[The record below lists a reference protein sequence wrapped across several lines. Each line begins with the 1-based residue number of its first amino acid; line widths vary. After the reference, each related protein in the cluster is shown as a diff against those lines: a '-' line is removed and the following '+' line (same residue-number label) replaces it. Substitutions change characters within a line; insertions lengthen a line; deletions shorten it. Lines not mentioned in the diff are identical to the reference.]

1 MRQIGAQSSAIV
13 SQFLV
18 SANYVDGYYTSIQA
32 AINKAVLDGV
42 QAVVI
47 IKPGI
52 YIENVV
58 LASGIDLLCLG
69 DSNTSKATL
78 QGSISVSS
86 AIDNCTVTNLNFY
99 NFNQTEDAN
108 YVHFV
113 NCTLTGGGTA
123 TKTVSITNSTASAIT
138 HFTDCLMS
146 NIGPS
151 TYLIDFNSN
160 STLILDG
167 STNAITSNNQLSFVS
182 TTPLQAYLIFKGY
195 GTSFSIQAGTGVEP
209 PASSYVSFA
218 RNTPIPQQQ
227 IFQDINVDFDN
238 VIFGNEV
245 LFNGCR
251 GTVKNSVFSTQGY
264 MTTLGTAC
272 LNYNTGTSSATS
284 IMTFE
289 DCTFETDVGY
299 AITGTSASEISVIN
313 STLNNPNSPYL
324 APTLFYSSFLSTL
337 TSVDYGASTPLRI
350 SRDQNTSSNRAAG
363 VVVSPAINPNNN
375 GNSFKTCNS
384 IIDVNVAASAS
395 SFGYWSSNAVYNGS
409 SWTCEGD
416 GTNNGGGYL
425 NVNPLGVMQQ
435 GVFPASGGNSVTPS
449 YPSCTLTLRNFQ
461 QEFYAS
467 YGGFTGSQE
476 VKTQATAQT
485 TNNVGSTLYSLALNQ
500 NESVMFKGTIIGSTA
515 AHTDVCGGSFEAC
528 ATRSTGNIFMIGTPI
543 ININSSTT
551 ASFNISV
558 NPATQTI
565 NLNVIGL
572 SATVY
577 NWSSFVTYHMILSN
591 T

>member
-1 MRQIGAQSSAIV
+1 MRQIGSQSSAIV

-18 SANYVDGYYTSIQA
+18 SANAVDGYYTSIQA
-32 AINKAVLDGV
+32 AINKAVSDSV
-42 QAVVI
+42 QAVVV

-52 YIENVV
+52 YTENVV

-69 DSNTSKATL
+69 DQNTSQAIL
-78 QGSISVSS
+78 HGSISVSS
-86 AIDNCTVTNLNFY
+86 SITNCTVTNLNFY
-99 NFNQTEDAN
+99 NFNQTEYAN

-113 NCTLTGGGTA
+113 NCTLTGGNIANNTIA
-123 TKTVSITNSTASAIT
+123 ITNVTQNAIT
-138 HFTDCLMS
+138 HFTDCTLS
-146 NIGPS
+146 NNGPS
-151 TYLIDFNSN
+151 SYLINFNSN

-167 STNAITSNNQLSFVS
+167 STNAITVNNQLSFVS
-182 TTPLQAYLIFKGY
+182 ATPLQAFIICKGF
-195 GTSFSIQAGTGVEP
+195 GTSYSLQAGTALVP
-209 PASSYVSFA
+209 PTSSYVSFA
-218 RNTPIPQQQ
+218 RQTPLPAQQ

-251 GTVKNSVFSTQGY
+251 GSVKNSTFSTQGY
-264 MTTLGTAC
+264 TTTAGTAC

-289 DCTFETDVGY
+289 DCMFETDVGY
-299 AITGTSASEISVIN
+299 AITGTSASEITVIN
-313 STLNNPNSPYL
+313 STLNNPNSPFL

-337 TSVDYGASTPLRI
+337 TSVNYGATTPLRV
-350 SRDQNTSSNRAAG
+350 SRDQNTSSNRCAG
-363 VVVSPAINPNNN
+363 VVVSAAINPNNN

-384 IIDVNVAASAS
+384 LIDVNVAASAS

-425 NVNPLGVMQQ
+425 SVNPLGVMQQ
-435 GVFPASGGNSVTPS
+435 GVFPSSGGNYVTPS

-461 QEFYAS
+461 QEFYANWGS
-467 YGGFTGSQE
+467 FTGSQE
-476 VKTQATAQT
+476 VKTQATTQT
-485 TNNVGSTLYSLALNQ
+485 ANNSSTTIYSVALNQ
-500 NESVMFKGTIIGSTA
+500 NESIMFKGTIVASTA
-515 AHTDVCGGSFEAC
+515 DHTDVCAGSFEAC
-528 ATRSTGNIFMIGTPI
+528 ATRSSGNIFMVGTPV
-543 ININSSTT
+543 ININASTV

-558 NPATQTI
+558 NPSSQTI

-572 SATVY
+572 GATVY
-577 NWSSFVTYHMILSN
+577 NWSTFVTYHMILSN

>member
-18 SANYVDGYYTSIQA
+18 SSNPVDGYYTSIQA

-52 YIENVV
+52 YTENVV

-86 AIDNCTVTNLNFY
+86 AITNCTVTNLNFY
-99 NFNQTEDAN
+99 NFNQTAAAN

-113 NCTLTGGGTA
+113 NCTLTGGSA
-123 TKTVSITNSTASAIT
+123 TETVSITNGTASAIT

-195 GTSFSIQAGTGVEP
+195 GTSFSIQAGDGVEP
-209 PASSYVSFA
+209 PASSYVNFA
-218 RNTPIPQQQ
+218 RNTPMPQQQ

-238 VIFGNEV
+238 VIFGNQV

-272 LNYNTGTSSATS
+272 LNYNIGTSSATS

-299 AITGTSASEISVIN
+299 AITGTSASEITVIN

-337 TSVDYGASTPLRI
+337 TSIDYGASTPLRI

-363 VVVSPAINPNNN
+363 VVISAAINPNNN

-425 NVNPLGVMQQ
+425 SVNPLGVMQQ
-435 GVFPASGGNSVTPS
+435 GVFPSSGGNSVTPS

-500 NESVMFKGTIIGSTA
+500 NESVMFKGTIIGSTTT
-515 AHTDVCGGSFEAC
+515 HTDVCGGSFEAC
-528 ATRSTGNIFMIGTPI
+528 ATRSTGNIFLIGTPI
-543 ININSSTT
+543 INTNSSTT

-565 NLNVIGL
+565 NLNVTGL